1 MCQRSGYRSK
11 GREIRTSRPLFSPQ
25 GEGWGERDFES
36 ITGPENG
43 YHLFRPFLSL
53 MAAYLFK
60 RIVILFVTLIVV
72 SMTIFAVLMVIPG
85 DPAQIIL
92 GIHATPE
99 TLQELRHKMGLDRS
113 VTAQYLS
120 YMKNLAIGDLG
131 RSITYDVS
139 IHSLILSRLQ
149 VTVPLATLSMVFAIF
164 LSIPMGIYSALHRNR
179 PGDYGVMVFSQIG
192 LAVPAFW
199 AGILL
204 ILLFAVTL
212 HWLPAGGFQS
222 WGGDPVKAVRSL
234 LLPALSLGFVRAAV
248 LTRMTRSSM
257 REILE
262 EDYVRTA
269 RSKGLSERAV
279 VYKHAFRNAI
289 IPVITIV
296 GLQAG
301 DLLAGAIIIE
311 NVFHLP
317 GVGRL
322 VFEAI
327 GQRDLPVVQGV
338 VLFVAV
344 LIVVINFLTD
354 VAYVYLD
361 PRIRYD

>member
-1 MCQRSGYRSK
+1 MMVYVLK
-11 GREIRTSRPLFSPQ
+11 RT
-25 GEGWGERDFES
+25 
-36 ITGPENG
+36 
-43 YHLFRPFLSL
+43 
-53 MAAYLFK
+53 
-60 RIVILFVTLIVV
+60 FVLLLTLILV
-72 SMTIFAVLMVIPG
+72 SMVIFAVLMVIPG

-99 TLQELRHKMGLDRS
+99 TLHALRHQLGLDRP
-113 VTAQYLS
+113 VVVQYLS
-120 YMKNLAIGDLG
+120 YMKNLSIGDMG
-131 RSITYDVS
+131 RSIRYDIPVR
-139 IHSLILSRLQ
+139 SLILSRLQ
-149 VTVPLATLSMVFAIF
+149 VTIPLAILSIMFAVF
-164 LSIPMGIYSALHRNR
+164 LSIPMGTYSSLHRNR
-179 PGDYGVMVFSQIG
+179 IGDYGIMVFSQIG

-212 HWLPAGGFQS
+212 HWFPAGGFQP
-222 WGGDPVKAVRSL
+222 WLTDPLRALQSL
-234 LLPALSLGFVRAAV
+234 LLPALSLGLVRAAV

-257 REILE
+257 LE
-262 EDYVRTA
+262 VLGEDYIRTA
-269 RSKGLSERAV
+269 RSKGMPERIV

-289 IPVITIV
+289 IPVVTII

-327 GQRDLPVVQGV
+327 GQRDLPVVQGI
-338 VLFVAV
+338 VLFITTI
-344 LIVVINFLTD
+344 IVFINFMID
-354 VAYVYLD
+354 IVYRYLD
-361 PRIRYD
+361 PRIRYE

>member
-1 MCQRSGYRSK
+1 MG
-11 GREIRTSRPLFSPQ
+11 
-25 GEGWGERDFES
+25 
-36 ITGPENG
+36 
-43 YHLFRPFLSL
+43 
-53 MAAYLFK
+53 AYLLKKIF
-60 RIVILFVTLIVV
+60 ILLGTLLLV
-72 SMTIFAVLMVIPG
+72 SAVIFAVLMVIPS
-85 DPAQIIL
+85 DPAQIVL

-99 TLQELRHKMGLDRS
+99 TLQALRHKMGLDQP
-113 VTAQYLS
+113 VIVQYLT
-120 YMKNLAIGDLG
+120 YLKNMITGDLG

-139 IHSLILSRLQ
+139 ISSLIFSRLQ
-149 VTVPLATLSMVFAIF
+149 VTVPLAILSMTFAIL
-164 LSIPMGIYSALHRNR
+164 LSIPIGIYSALHRNR
-179 PGDYGVMVFSQIG
+179 MGDYGIMVFSQIG

-212 HWLPAGGFQS
+212 HWFPAGGFQS
-222 WGGDPVKAVRSL
+222 WLTDPGRALKSL

-257 REILE
+257 LE
-262 EDYVRTA
+262 VLGEDYIRTA
-269 RSKGLSERAV
+269 RSKGLSKRRV

-296 GLQAG
+296 GLQAA

-327 GQRDLPVVQGV
+327 GQRDLPVIQGV
-338 VLFVAV
+338 VLFIAA
-344 LIVVINFLTD
+344 LIVVINFLID
-354 VAYVYLD
+354 LAYRYLD
-361 PRIRYD
+361 PRIRYE

>member
-1 MCQRSGYRSK
+1 
-11 GREIRTSRPLFSPQ
+11 
-25 GEGWGERDFES
+25 
-36 ITGPENG
+36 
-43 YHLFRPFLSL
+43 
-53 MAAYLFK
+53 MAAYLLK
-60 RIVILFVTLIVV
+60 RTFVLMVTLLLV
-72 SMTIFAVLMVIPG
+72 SIAIFAVLMVIPG

-99 TLQELRHKMGLDRS
+99 TLRNLRHQMGLDRP
-113 VTAQYLS
+113 VIIQYLH

-131 RSITYDVS
+131 RSITYDVP

-149 VTVPLATLSMVFAIF
+149 VTIPLAILSLIFAVSI
-164 LSIPMGIYSALHRNR
+164 SIPMGIYSSLHRNR
-179 PGDYGVMVFSQIG
+179 PGDYGIMVFSQVG

-212 HWLPAGGFQS
+212 HWLPAGGFHAWQT
-222 WGGDPVKAVRSL
+222 DPIKALRSL
-234 LLPALSLGFVRAAV
+234 LLPAFSLGFVRAAV
-248 LTRMTRSSM
+248 LTRMTRSAM
-257 REILE
+257 LE
-262 EDYVRTA
+262 VLGEDYIRTA
-269 RSKGLSERAV
+269 RSKGLPKRMV

-289 IPVITIV
+289 IPVVTII

-327 GQRDLPVVQGV
+327 GQRDLPVIQGV
-338 VLFVAV
+338 VLLIAV
-344 LIVVINFLTD
+344 IIVVINFVID
-354 VAYVYLD
+354 VAYRYLD
-361 PRIRYD
+361 PRIRYE

>member
-1 MCQRSGYRSK
+1 M
-11 GREIRTSRPLFSPQ
+11 I
-25 GEGWGERDFES
+25 
-36 ITGPENG
+36 
-43 YHLFRPFLSL
+43 
-53 MAAYLFK
+53 AYLFK
-60 RIVILFVTLIVV
+60 RTLIFLLTLILV
-72 SMTIFAVLMVIPG
+72 SIVIFAVLMVIPS

-99 TLQELRHKMGLDRS
+99 TLQTLRHQLGLDRP
-113 VTAQYLS
+113 VAIRYLD
-120 YMKNLAIGDLG
+120 YMKNLVMGDFG
-131 RSITYDVS
+131 RSITYD
-139 IHSLILSRLQ
+139 IPIRSLIFSRLQ
-149 VTVPLATLSMVFAIF
+149 VTVPLALLSMVFAII
-164 LSIPMGIYSALHRNR
+164 LSIPMGIYSSLHRNR
-179 PGDYGVMVFSQIG
+179 AGDYGIMVFSQIG

-212 HWLPAGGFQS
+212 HWLPAGGFQP
-222 WGGDPVKAVRSL
+222 WQGDLMKALKSL
-234 LLPALSLGFVRAAV
+234 LLPAVSLGLVRAAV

-257 REILE
+257 LE
-262 EDYVRTA
+262 VLGEDYIRTA
-269 RSKGLSERAV
+269 WSKGLPKRWV

-289 IPVITIV
+289 IPVVTIA

-327 GQRDLPVVQGV
+327 GQRDLPVIQGV
-338 VLFVAV
+338 VLLIAMM
-344 LIVVINFLTD
+344 IVVINFVMD
-354 VAYVYLD
+354 IAYRYLD
-361 PRIRYD
+361 PRIRYE

>member
-1 MCQRSGYRSK
+1 MG
-11 GREIRTSRPLFSPQ
+11 I
-25 GEGWGERDFES
+25 
-36 ITGPENG
+36 
-43 YHLFRPFLSL
+43 
-53 MAAYLFK
+53 YLLK
-60 RIVILFVTLIVV
+60 RFFILLLTLILV
-72 SMTIFAVLMVIPG
+72 SIAIFAVLLVIPS

-99 TLQELRHKMGLDRS
+99 TLQTLRHKLGLDRP
-113 VTAQYLS
+113 VLIQYLS
-120 YMKNLAIGDLG
+120 YMKNLSMGDLG
-131 RSITYDVS
+131 HSITYDVS
-139 IHSLILSRLQ
+139 ISSLIFSRLQ
-149 VTVPLATLSMVFAIF
+149 VTIPLAIFSMIFAIV
-164 LSIPMGIYSALHRNR
+164 LSIPMGIYSSLHRNR
-179 PGDYGVMVFSQIG
+179 VGDYGIMVFSQIG

-204 ILLFAVTL
+204 ILLFAVNL
-212 HWLPAGGFQS
+212 HWFPAGGFQP
-222 WGGDPVKAVRSL
+222 WQADPLRTLKTL

-257 REILE
+257 LE
-262 EDYVRTA
+262 VLGEDYIRTA
-269 RSKGLSERAV
+269 QSKGLPKRWI

-289 IPVITIV
+289 IPVVTIV

-327 GQRDLPVVQGV
+327 GQRDLPVIQGV
-338 VLFVAV
+338 VLLIAMM
-344 LIVVINFLTD
+344 IVVINFFMD
-354 VAYVYLD
+354 VAYRYLD
-361 PRIRYD
+361 PRIRYE

>member
-1 MCQRSGYRSK
+1 
-11 GREIRTSRPLFSPQ
+11 
-25 GEGWGERDFES
+25 
-36 ITGPENG
+36 
-43 YHLFRPFLSL
+43 
-53 MAAYLFK
+53 
-60 RIVILFVTLIVV
+60 
-72 SMTIFAVLMVIPG
+72 
-85 DPAQIIL
+85 
-92 GIHATPE
+92 
-99 TLQELRHKMGLDRS
+99 MGLDRP
-113 VTAQYLS
+113 VIVQYLS
-120 YMKNLAIGDLG
+120 TIKNMITGDLG

-139 IHSLILSRLQ
+139 ISSLIFSRLQ
-149 VTVPLATLSMVFAIF
+149 VTVPLAILSMIFAIL
-164 LSIPMGIYSALHRNR
+164 LSIPLGIYSALHRNR
-179 PGDYGVMVFSQIG
+179 MGDYGVMVFSQIG

-212 HWLPAGGFQS
+212 HWFPAGGFQN
-222 WGGDPVKAVRSL
+222 WLMDPARALKSL

-257 REILE
+257 LDVLG
-262 EDYVRTA
+262 EDYIRTA
-269 RSKGLSERAV
+269 RSKGLSKRRV

-289 IPVITIV
+289 IPVITII

-327 GQRDLPVVQGV
+327 GQRDLPVIQGV
-338 VLFVAV
+338 VLFIAT
-344 LIVVINFLTD
+344 LIVVINFLID
-354 VAYVYLD
+354 VAYRYLD
-361 PRIRYD
+361 PRIRYE

>member
-1 MCQRSGYRSK
+1 
-11 GREIRTSRPLFSPQ
+11 
-25 GEGWGERDFES
+25 
-36 ITGPENG
+36 
-43 YHLFRPFLSL
+43 
-53 MAAYLFK
+53 MAAFFLK
-60 RIVILFVTLIVV
+60 RMIILLLTLLLV
-72 SMTIFAVLMVIPG
+72 SVTIFAVLMVIPG

-99 TLQELRHKMGLDRS
+99 TLQKVRHQLGLDRPA
-113 VTAQYLS
+113 VVRYLA
-120 YMKNLAIGDLG
+120 YMKDAVKGDLG
-131 RSITYDVS
+131 RSISYDVP
-139 IHSLILSRLQ
+139 IRSLILSRLQ
-149 VTVPLATLSMVFAIF
+149 VTLPLAILSMIFAVLI
-164 LSIPMGIYSALHRNR
+164 SIPMGIYSSLHRNR
-179 PGDYGVMVFSQIG
+179 LGDYGIMVFSQVG

-204 ILLFAVTL
+204 ILLFAVSL
-212 HWLPAGGFQS
+212 HWFPAGGFQP
-222 WGGDPVKAVRSL
+222 WMPNPFKAMKSL
-234 LLPALSLGFVRAAV
+234 FLPALSLGVVRAAV

-257 REILE
+257 LDVLA
-262 EDYVRTA
+262 EDYIRTA
-269 RSKGLSERAV
+269 KSKGLPQRAV

-289 IPVITIV
+289 IPVVTII

-338 VLFVAV
+338 VLSIAAM
-344 LIVVINFLTD
+344 IVFLNFLVD
-354 VAYVYLD
+354 LAYFYFD
-361 PRIRYD
+361 PRIRHE